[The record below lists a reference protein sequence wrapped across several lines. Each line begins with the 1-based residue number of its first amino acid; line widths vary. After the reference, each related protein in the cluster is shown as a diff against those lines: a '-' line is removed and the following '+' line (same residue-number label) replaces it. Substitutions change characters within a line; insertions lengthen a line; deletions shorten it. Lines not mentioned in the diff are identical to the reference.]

1 MNLLSVLLQ
10 AAQSGDSLMSG
21 LVIVALMMLAMW
33 FFLIRPQRQQQ
44 KKEQTF
50 RAGLQK
56 GNVVM
61 TASGLYGTIKEISD
75 FYVMLEI
82 AHNVVV
88 KVNIN
93 SIYPSGESSANDAK

>member
-21 LVIVALMMLAMW
+21 LVMVALMMLAMW